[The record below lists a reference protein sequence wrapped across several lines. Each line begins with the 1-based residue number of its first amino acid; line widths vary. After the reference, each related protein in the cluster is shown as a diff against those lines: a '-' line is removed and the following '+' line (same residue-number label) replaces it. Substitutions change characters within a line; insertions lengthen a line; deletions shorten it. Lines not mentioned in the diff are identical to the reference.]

1 MPKTFSVRWDDF
13 EAAFIIG
20 SPDARY
26 FVNTSTGEVEYT
38 SHLDGET
45 VRTRVLGRT
54 SGDDWLEIS
63 RASTP
68 EGMVEIEE
76 FISSEDDADFA
87 AQLRTSL
94 EGRRG
99 LITFNRTLGTRP
111 EARKRWS
118 ELRMRAIR
126 RRCLAFC
133 REHDLEI
140 DDDAYRAVV
149 AELG

>member
-1 MPKTFSVRWDDF
+1 MPKTFTVRWDDF

-26 FVNTSTGEVEYT
+26 FVNTTTGEVEYT

-45 VRTRVLGRT
+45 VRTRVLKRT
-54 SGDDWLEIS
+54 AGSEWLEVP

-68 EGMVEIEE
+68 EGMQEIEQ
-76 FISSEDDADFA
+76 FIGTEEDTELKEA
-87 AQLRTSL
+87 LRSAL
-94 EGRRG
+94 QGRRG
-99 LITFNRTLGTRP
+99 LIMFNRALGAHP

-118 ELRMRAIR
+118 ELRMLGIR

-133 REHDLEI
+133 REHDLEV
-140 DDDAYRAVV
+140 DDPAYRTLVD
-149 AELG
+149 EIG